1 MALIETAP
9 NSESCENNLR
19 MACADEFAAI
29 NLYKDL
35 KAKLQ
40 TDGNISADKTEEI
53 IKRLDEIIKDEENHF
68 GSLLYCIN
76 LLNPESMKNIDAGSK
91 GA

>member
-29 NLYKDL
+29 NLYKNL
-35 KAKLQ
+35 KAKK
-40 TDGNISADKTEEI
+40 ISEVFQ
-53 IKRLDEIIKDEENHF
+53 RH
-68 GSLLYCIN
+68 
-76 LLNPESMKNIDAGSK
+76 LNKIQI
-91 GA
+91 